1 MFGRAAFSCL
11 ILASLAFSTP
21 ATAGSGYKLRVAG
34 TTLSCTSWQGQPV
47 RVIANASLGTLGRAS
62 FNPEGAPII
71 EVHPGAL
78 QSYSRF
84 VQLWWFAHEC
94 AHHQLPPRLNSEGR
108 ADCLAAKAVRPM
120 AQGTLAEARLIQ
132 RELGS
137 LARSELGHLR
147 GDERARLVL
156 RCAGLPNLA

>member
-1 MFGRAAFSCL
+1 MFDRTVLSCL
-11 ILASLAFSTP
+11 ILASFAFSTP
-21 ATAGSGYKLRVAG
+21 AAAGSGYKLKVAG
-34 TTLSCTSWQGQPV
+34 KVLSCTSWQGQPV

-62 FNPEGAPII
+62 FNHQGAPII

-94 AHHQLPPRLNSEGR
+94 AHHQLPPRLNSESR
-108 ADCLAAKAVRPM
+108 ADCLAAKTVRPL
-120 AQGTLAEARLIQ
+120 AYGTFAEAWLIQ

-147 GDERARLVL
+147 GQERARLVL
-156 RCAGLPNLA
+156 RCAGLATLT